1 MATSSDHFRRLPA
14 VHRVLAQVGAT
25 SPLPRPLIVAT
36 IREALESARRSTVP
50 SEEAEVITDV
60 GERLARLER
69 TRLQTVINA
78 TGVVLHTNLGR
89 APLGLQTRHEAFA
102 AAATTYTNLELD
114 LETGKRGRRGLYA
127 ERLLATLCDAE
138 DALVVNNC
146 AAALVLTLQ
155 AMISPERKE
164 VLISRGELIQIGG
177 GFRIPDILET
187 SGAVLCEVG
196 ATNHTDLRDY
206 QRARSERIALVL
218 KTHWSNFT
226 MRGFVS
232 APEVDAL
239 ADWAHQEGLPIVEDL
254 GSGAVVDTRD
264 FLPDRHEPTPA
275 ERIRKG
281 IDLVLFSG
289 DKLLGGPQAGVI
301 VGRKERVDQLRRHP
315 LYRALRCD
323 KLILGALQ
331 DCVEGYIHEVPIPPL
346 AIERLNDSSERLA
359 ERAQQVLSD
368 LSEWADRL
376 EVAPLHSEPGGG
388 TLPETQIPSAGLM
401 IHPGETGL
409 HRLSEALRALTPP
422 IIARIERE
430 RIALD
435 FRTVLSEQ
443 DAILREGLRQ
453 VLASNP

>member
-1 MATSSDHFRRLPA
+1 MATSSDNLRRLPA
-14 VHRVLAQVGAT
+14 VHRVLSQVAAPC
-25 SPLPRPLIVAT
+25 PLPRPLIVDT
-36 IREALESARRSTVP
+36 IRETLESARRSPHPPDEV
-50 SEEAEVITDV
+50 EVINTVRD
-60 GERLARLER
+60 RLTRLER

-89 APLGLQTRHEAFA
+89 APLGLSGRHGAFSA
-102 AAATTYTNLELD
+102 AAAAYTNLELD

-127 ERLLATLCDAE
+127 ERLLATLCEAE

-187 SGAVLCEVG
+187 SGAVLREVG
-196 ATNHTDLRDY
+196 ATNHTDLEDY
-206 QRARSERIALVL
+206 RRARSERIALVL

-232 APEVDAL
+232 APDVDVL
-239 ADWAHQEGLPIVEDL
+239 ATWAHQEGLPIVEDL
-254 GSGAVVDTRD
+254 GSGAVVDTKE
-264 FLPDRHEPTPA
+264 FLSDRHEPTPA
-275 ERIRKG
+275 ERIRNG
-281 IDLVLFSG
+281 VDLVLFSG

-301 VGRKERVDQLRRHP
+301 VGRKDRVDQLRRHP

-331 DCVEGYIHEVPIPPL
+331 DCVEGYLHEVPIRPL
-346 AIERLNDSSERLA
+346 AIERLNDSSEGLA

-368 LSEWADRL
+368 LSEWSDRL

-388 TLPETQIPSAGLM
+388 TLPETKIPSAGLM
-401 IHPGETGL
+401 IHPGKTGL
-409 HRLSEALRALTPP
+409 HRLSEALRALAPP
-422 IIARIERE
+422 IIARIDRE

-443 DAILREGLRQ
+443 DVLLREGLRQ